1 MPTATTSLLIIA
13 VLTVIIF
20 LVSSNSECIVDAAVY
35 QRLIDSNKT
44 LLHCV
49 VSKYTKTS
57 DSCTVSD
64 LKEGYTQLTTTGC
77 RIHNISLECYCSD
90 RCPETELDEL
100 TNFYL
105 ANGETWER
113 SCIESFVNSWKKTER
128 TDPKIPST
136 ILPVNVS
143 DSTKTV
149 TETSRKSSLLTT
161 REATPQIDLTSEAMN
176 TSYSNLTSEEEG
188 RLFRKQLLKATTFK
202 LFWIFSTMTFLMLCQ
217 MILISMIRFESIN
230 YFRESSSHSSS
241 ITLVAERTNTP
252 TTVSRNAA
260 SRMSSSKQVPR
271 AKKSIDDIPRFAL
284 LLIAVC
290 MHDKREGYDMKVYF
304 FRILERLTR
313 ISEE

>member
-188 RLFRKQLLKATTFK
+188 RLFRKQLL
-202 LFWIFSTMTFLMLCQ
+202 
-217 MILISMIRFESIN
+217 
-230 YFRESSSHSSS
+230 ESSSHSSS